1 MMHIDGDLK
10 SAGGIDRD
18 DLGTVERWILSRL
31 NTTTR
36 EVNKALSSYRFDEAS
51 NAIYQFFW
59 HEFCDWYIEMVK
71 PVLLGKHGDEADA
84 RRAKRVLLEV
94 LDRSLRLLH
103 PLMPFITEEIWQK
116 LAGVAPSIMV
126 APYPIAEE
134 VLADEEAER
143 VVHA

>member
-31 NTTTR
+31 NATTR

-59 HEFCDWYIEMVK
+59 HELCDWYIEMVK
-71 PVLLGKHGDEADA
+71 PVLLGRHADEADA
-84 RRAKRVLLEV
+84 RRARCVLLEV
-94 LDRSLRLLH
+94 LERSLRLLH
-103 PLMPFITEEIWQK
+103 PFTAFTTRQIWQK
-116 LAGVAPSIMV
+116 LGGVEPSVMI
-126 APYPIAEE
+126 APYPIPEE
-134 VLADEEAER
+134 VL
-143 VVHA
+143 